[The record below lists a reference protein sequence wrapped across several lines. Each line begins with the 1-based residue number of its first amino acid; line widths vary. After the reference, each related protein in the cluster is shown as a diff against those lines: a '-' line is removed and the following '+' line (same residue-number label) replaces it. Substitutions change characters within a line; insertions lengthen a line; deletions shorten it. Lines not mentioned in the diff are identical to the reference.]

1 MKDKLILKLNKG
13 SIKALEQIIR
23 QYDDYVF
30 FVIRN
35 HSGDVLSK
43 EDIEELASDTFVA
56 LWNNR
61 RSVDAAKPLMPY
73 LAVVAKNKTVD
84 KLRSLHITVNIED
97 TDLCDDDF
105 DQRFENAE
113 AVREILV
120 AAEKLPAKQ
129 REIFIRFY
137 FYGETL
143 KAIAEAMGITYPDSR
158 TSLHRARNAVK
169 EYLSERGYFNE

>member
-13 SIKALEQIIR
+13 NVNALEQIIR

-35 HSGDVLSK
+35 HSGGVLSK

-61 RSVDAAKPLMPY
+61 RNVDADKPLMPY
-73 LAVVAKNKTVD
+73 LASIAKNKTVD
-84 KLRSLHITVNIED
+84 RLRSLHITVNIED
-97 TDLCDDDF
+97 VALCDEDF
-105 DQRFENAE
+105 DRRFETA
-113 AVREILV
+113 AAIKDILN
-120 AAEKLPAKQ
+120 AAETLPKKQ
-129 REIFIRFY
+129 YEIFIRFY
-137 FYGETL
+137 LYGEPL
-143 KAIAEAMGITYPDSR
+143 KRIAEAMGITDPDAR

-169 EYLSERGYFNE
+169 EHLSERGYFNE